1 MTASASKST
10 AAASAKET
18 LAQKDQVIQ
27 QLKQQLLEAGNQQPA
42 ELDDMAKRKL
52 YAQNRTVLYVTHVE
66 QSKKH
71 GGVDVCAKLSCNVG
85 IKDDAGNWVKGGKW
99 VDVTS
104 TWFTAWDEQKAGN
117 FVADDL
123 LQTFQDQGA
132 FRATFYWQW
141 NSNEDNIIQTSYT
154 DKRTGKEKFKD
165 AFEYTPGK
173 KIFAFDL
180 LESAPVNRNDDLVD
194 CPF

>member
-10 AAASAKET
+10 AAATAKET
-18 LAQKDQVIQ
+18 LAEKDQVIQ
-27 QLKQQLLEAGNQQPA
+27 QLKQQLLEAENQQPA
-42 ELDDMAKRKL
+42 ELDDMAKRRL
-52 YAQNRTVLYVTHVE
+52 YSQNRTVLYVTHVA

-85 IKDDAGNWVKGGKW
+85 FKDDAGEWVKGGKW
-99 VDVTS
+99 VEVTS

-117 FVADDL
+117 FVAGDL
-123 LQTFQDQGA
+123 LSTFQLQGP

-141 NSNEDNIIQTSYT
+141 NSNEDNITQTSYI
-154 DKRTGKEKFKD
+154 DKRTGKEMFKD
-165 AFEYTPGK
+165 AFQYTPGK

-180 LESAPVNRNDDLVD
+180 LESASVNRNDDLED